1 MAKANWVKVTPS
13 QGSGDA
19 TVNVSSVSEHT
30 GREVRTTILTWKAAN
45 VEDVQRAVRQAGK
58 MEYVDIADTASA
70 DKAGKVVTIT
80 GVTNSSKLYF
90 SLGGGDLDISLPT
103 YYKANSIDTPVKSP
117 GTSISVIDG
126 DPGALAEFPFSISIT
141 VPANTTTT
149 AKSRSIIV
157 TDNAG
162 NEDSCRLISA
172 AGDAYVTIT
181 SGDIELDY
189 LGTPVAVAV
198 KSNTNWTIE

>member
-30 GREVRTTILTWKAAN
+30 GREVRTTILTWKATN
-45 VEDVQRAVRQAGK
+45 IEDIQRTVRQAGK
-58 MEYVDIADTASA
+58 TEYVDIVDTASA

-90 SLGGGDLDISLPT
+90 SLGGGDLDITLPT
-103 YYKANSIDTPVKSP
+103 YYKANSVDTPVKAP
-117 GTSISVIDG
+117 GTNISVIDG

-141 VPANTTTT
+141 VPANTSTV

-162 NEDSCRLISA
+162 NEDSCRLVSA

-189 LGTPVAVAV
+189 LGTPVAVEV